1 MSSGEKMRAPAP
13 TSELDLLLTAQLAVA
28 WAGEAGEERRL
39 GWWRTDLTSEF
50 GGHDLLARL
59 LPHTWPWAAL
69 QGAREAAR
77 RRDAELRS
85 KANDP
90 DKVLSLFSLGLT
102 LDERADERLHELK
115 RSGSAPN
122 VALPALDEL
131 LSESWSAEA
140 FLRWV
145 QSHGDAVYSA
155 APIGRLL
162 KGAPPEELDRLVR
175 NLVAA
180 LAPLTD
186 SYPLPHFRRGK

>member
-1 MSSGEKMRAPAP
+1 MRAPAP

-39 GWWRTDLTSEF
+39 GWWRTDLASEF
-50 GGHDLLARL
+50 GGHDLLGRL
-59 LPHTWPWAAL
+59 LPHTWQWAAL

-90 DKVLSLFSLGLT
+90 DKVLSLFSLGFE
-102 LDERADERLHELK
+102 LDERADERLSELK

-122 VALPALDEL
+122 VALPVLDEL
-131 LSESWSAEA
+131 LSESWSSDA
-140 FLRWV
+140 FTGWV